1 MSESC
6 PDVEIV
12 EITNDDSD
20 SAKAAEGL
28 KAVLQREPDLA
39 GVGCVEAAG
48 GVGAATASK
57 ELGLE
62 GKLKI
67 ISMDRD
73 DGTLKF
79 IEEGVIDAS
88 VAQKTALMSYL
99 GTKLMYYLNHAPVP
113 VVPDN
118 AAAGIVP
125 LPESVDTGTI
135 VIDKNN
141 AKFFYH

>member
-1 MSESC
+1 
-6 PDVEIV
+6 
-12 EITNDDSD
+12 
-20 SAKAAEGL
+20 
-28 KAVLQREPDLA
+28 
-39 GVGCVEAAG
+39 
-48 GVGAATASK
+48 
-57 ELGLE
+57 
-62 GKLKI
+62 
-67 ISMDRD
+67 MDRD

-118 AAAGIVP
+118 KAAGIVP

>member
-1 MSESC
+1 M
-6 PDVEIV
+6 
-12 EITNDDSD
+12 
-20 SAKAAEGL
+20 
-28 KAVLQREPDLA
+28 
-39 GVGCVEAAG
+39 
-48 GVGAATASK
+48 
-57 ELGLE
+57 E

-88 VAQKTALMSYL
+88 VAQKTALMCYL

-118 AAAGIVP
+118 AAAASSP
-125 LPESVDTGTI
+125 YRNRWTRARSSSTRTTPSSSTTSRPVD
-135 VIDKNN
+135 K
-141 AKFFYH
+141 